1 MRQFEHYPIFINY
14 PARWDLVR
22 ERQLAD
28 FDAQGDQRMVQWL
41 GPTGDG
47 ARLYEIME
55 DKTPSREGREYE
67 DRIYQLLRLIKSTRP
82 GQLLLDSLNRS
93 HDYWVVPKSN
103 FGVECNCMAVTFP
116 FPKKAGGGI
125 RVYISPK
132 QLLPVQERWLS
143 GDDILFHE
151 LVHAYRIGKVGWGGQ
166 SKRAMREYKD
176 AEEFFA
182 LHMQNVYLGY
192 RGGHRFYRDF
202 NSLRSVSKGTAYE
215 YFTGDVEVLM
225 AFKYYLTND
234 PVLAPAVASWTQ
246 PADSFNPFRDYPN
259 LERILL
265 GDGEWEGI
273 KALPPLG
280 SMISG
285 GNIVEGS

>member
-14 PARWDLVR
+14 PARWDRVR

-28 FDAQGDQRMVQWL
+28 FDAQGDPRMVNWL
-41 GPTGDG
+41 GPTGNG

-67 DRIYQLLRLIKSTRP
+67 DRVYQLLRLIKSTRP
-82 GQLLLDSLNRS
+82 GQVLLDSLNRS

-125 RVYISPK
+125 RVYINPNG
-132 QLLPVQERWLS
+132 LLPVQERWLS

-166 SKRAMREYKD
+166 SKQPMREYKD

-215 YFTGDVEVLM
+215 YFTSDVEVMM
-225 AFKYYLTND
+225 AFKYYLIND
-234 PVLAPAVASWTQ
+234 PVLAPAVASWAQ
-246 PADSFNPFRDYPN
+246 PADSFNPFRDYAN

-265 GDGEWEGI
+265 GDGEWEGV

-285 GNIVEGS
+285 GKIVEGP

>member
-1 MRQFEHYPIFINY
+1 M
-14 PARWDLVR
+14 VR
-22 ERQLAD
+22 EQQQAD
-28 FDAQGDQRMVQWL
+28 FAARGDERMVKWL

-55 DKTPSREGREYE
+55 DKTPNRQARDYE
-67 DRIYQLLRLIKSTRP
+67 DRVYQLLRLIKSTRP

-93 HDYWVVPKSN
+93 HNYWVVPKHN
-103 FGVECNCMAVTFP
+103 FGVECYCMAVTFP
-116 FPKKAGGGI
+116 GPPKGGGGI
-125 RVYISPK
+125 RVYISPE
-132 QLLPVQERWLS
+132 QLGMVQDRFL
-143 GDDILFHE
+143 GADDILFHE

-166 SKRAMREYKD
+166 NKQPMRDYKD

-202 NSLRSVSKGTAYE
+202 YSLRSVSKGTAYE
-215 YFTGDVEVLM
+215 YFTSDVEVLM
-225 AFKYYLTND
+225 AFKYYLTKD

-265 GDGEWEGI
+265 DDGDWQDI
-273 KALPPLG
+273 TTLPPLG
-280 SMISG
+280 SMISNG
-285 GNIVEGS
+285 KIVEGPQP